1 LGGCAKPPVVEFCD
15 DVREQFAANAP
26 ERYPELRTEP
36 PVGEAIGEFDYIVY
50 RGKSVP
56 LPRNK
61 GAWYFGIY
69 RNFFSLGN
77 ADNSFTYMLSSSN
90 EEYTFYWAAE
100 ALQNRGLPAYDLDH
114 LNMIKTAL
122 LLDPGLLKCDPD
134 SVQETVNNF
143 SALSIKQVVL
153 LNYDVI
159 YFLDDALLGYSLH
172 GDRHTWVHLFQ
183 DQASGTLFEIRIDYD
198 NPASFGGIEL
208 AIATA
213 HEPTEFSGPSW
224 IPAFFDAA
232 NEPVLENLELLKKAV
247 SGFDLPEQSLEM
259 LTTRIN
265 EAAP

>member
-1 LGGCAKPPVVEFCD
+1 
-15 DVREQFAANAP
+15 
-26 ERYPELRTEP
+26 
-36 PVGEAIGEFDYIVY
+36 
-50 RGKSVP
+50 
-56 LPRNK
+56 
-61 GAWYFGIY
+61 
-69 RNFFSLGN
+69 
-77 ADNSFTYMLSSSN
+77 MLSSSN

-134 SVQETVNNF
+134 NVQETVNNF

-224 IPAFFDAA
+224 VPAFFDAA

-247 SGFDLPEQSLEM
+247 SGFDLPEQSVEM